1 MSTIFKYKSVCFKNF
16 FKIYE
21 IRPLY
26 NTAAHRRIF
35 SAVRGG
41 RFCLSIVSLSNV
53 CFSLRAVIS
62 NAS

>member
-26 NTAAHRRIF
+26 NTAAHAYSMPESDKFLKGKSKI
-35 SAVRGG
+35 
-41 RFCLSIVSLSNV
+41 I
-53 CFSLRAVIS
+53 
-62 NAS
+62 